1 MKTHMKQKTF
11 ETMTLAEREEQILRA
26 EESVWQYS
34 NREAL
39 VLFRLMRETGIRLG
53 DLVDLEQDN
62 LQGREL
68 RVVERKYGATK
79 LYQYTDGSFPVISEE
94 TADMLAP
101 GEDGKFF
108 HHNREHYIRLFR
120 RAIPDKEFSYHYIR
134 RYVLDKRRMSR

>member
-1 MKTHMKQKTF
+1 M
-11 ETMTLAEREEQILRA
+11 
-26 EESVWQYS
+26 
-34 NREAL
+34 
-39 VLFRLMRETGIRLG
+39 
-53 DLVDLEQDN
+53 DLEQDN

-68 RVVERKYGATK
+68 RVVERKYGVTK

-108 HHNREHYIRLFR
+108 HHNREYYIRLFR